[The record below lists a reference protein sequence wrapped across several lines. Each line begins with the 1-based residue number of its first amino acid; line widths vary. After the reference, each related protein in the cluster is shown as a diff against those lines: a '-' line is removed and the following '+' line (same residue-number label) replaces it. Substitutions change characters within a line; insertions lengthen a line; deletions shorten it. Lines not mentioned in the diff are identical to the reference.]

1 MFPRYDLEK
10 IKFGVDEKTWERAV
24 GIYEAGK
31 ITETEEGYFGFTARV
46 LGTHSYDVAISEDS
60 FNCGHC
66 SCFVGQSGNVCKHM
80 IALAIWAVLRGAPLS
95 ENDKK
100 QKNEVEFC
108 GKMKE

>member
-1 MFPRYDLEK
+1 M
-10 IKFGVDEKTWERAV
+10 
-24 GIYEAGK
+24 
-31 ITETEEGYFGFTARV
+31 
-46 LGTHSYDVAISEDS
+46 
-60 FNCGHC
+60 
-66 SCFVGQSGNVCKHM
+66 GQSGNACKHI

>member
-60 FNCGHC
+60 L
-66 SCFVGQSGNVCKHM
+66 
-80 IALAIWAVLRGAPLS
+80 IAAIVLVLWANPAMS
-95 ENDKK
+95 AST
-100 QKNEVEFC
+100 
-108 GKMKE
+108 